1 MVKENLVVEAL
12 KGVMDP
18 HTGMNVYEM
27 GLISELKIEGGNVSL
42 NFTPTSPYCPMGI
55 QLAVSIKQAIKEIE
69 GVKDVKVTVQG
80 HLQSKAINEMLC
92 NE

>member
-1 MVKENLVVEAL
+1 MVVEAL

-27 GLISELKIEGGNVSL
+27 GLISDLKIDGGKVSL
-42 NFTPTSPYCPMGI
+42 SFTPTSPYCPMGI

-69 GVKDVKVTVQG
+69 GVKDVKVTVLG

-92 NE
+92 KD

>member
-1 MVKENLVVEAL
+1 MVKENMVVEAL

-18 HTGMNVYEM
+18 HTGMNVYDM
-27 GLISELKIEGGNVSL
+27 GLISGLKIEGENVSL
-42 NFTPTSPYCPMGI
+42 TFTPTSPYCPMGI
-55 QLAVSIKQAIKEIE
+55 QLAVGIKQAVKELD

-92 NE
+92 KE